1 MGMGQVQNTLV
12 THSFSASSKAT
23 NTECSA
29 TAARRYTGTKSLT
42 CRFVV
47 QNERIR
53 PLQRT
58 SRVTRRYSN

>member
-1 MGMGQVQNTLV
+1 MRVGRVQNTLV
-12 THSFSASSKAT
+12 SDPFSASSKAT

-29 TAARRYTGTKSLT
+29 TTVRRYTGTKSLT

-53 PLQRT
+53 PC
-58 SRVTRRYSN
+58 SAHSSCHAPFH